1 MQILLIGNMGVPLVL
16 KRQKIGLL
24 GGSFDPAHKAHLHI
38 SKYALKYFDLDQVW
52 WMLTPSN
59 PLKKNSPSPIN
70 DRFNAAKPLVQ
81 HPRIFVT
88 KIEDE
93 LNTVY
98 TAQTLRLIEKRFP
111 NVKFIWLMGADNLFQ
126 FDKWVNW
133 TEIVHRVPI
142 GILARPDHTLA
153 PLKSKMAR
161 TFSYCRL
168 RASQSRKLGNLEAP
182 YWCYKNL
189 PLLNVSSS
197 QIRAS

>member
-1 MQILLIGNMGVPLVL
+1 MGVPLVL

-70 DRFNAAKPLVQ
+70 DRFNAAKPLVE

-88 KIEDE
+88 KIEDQ

-98 TAQTLRLIEKRFP
+98 TPQT
-111 NVKFIWLMGADNLFQ
+111 
-126 FDKWVNW
+126 
-133 TEIVHRVPI
+133 
-142 GILARPDHTLA
+142 
-153 PLKSKMAR
+153 
-161 TFSYCRL
+161 
-168 RASQSRKLGNLEAP
+168 
-182 YWCYKNL
+182 
-189 PLLNVSSS
+189 
-197 QIRAS
+197 